1 MTLQDKRWSKAARPW
16 VNDRLDQVC
25 RNRLG
30 MAENAAMDI
39 SRHSRCLAAYAAVLG
54 ALLLSACAGNPAMA
68 PKAADITPQPQADS
82 ASASSG
88 QTGNWP
94 AWINADCTPP
104 ALLDQQPRPRRHTT
118 PHVSHHWFPNGL
130 ETTVVFRLE
139 VTAQG
144 QLGRVAYQPAD
155 TDPRIVKSILR
166 SLERWQFKPA
176 MRQGQPVTACF
187 EQRYQLV
194 FPRMQEIDSEPKPA
208 LNPNPR

>member
-1 MTLQDKRWSKAARPW
+1 
-16 VNDRLDQVC
+16 
-25 RNRLG
+25 
-30 MAENAAMDI
+30 MADNGLMDI
-39 SRHSRCLAAYAAVLG
+39 SRTSYLAAACAAALTS
-54 ALLLSACAGNPAMA
+54 LLLGGCAHLFDGSRLKPD
-68 PKAADITPQPQADS
+68 PAADAPAIVSAQPELSPAPVAPLDAQS
-82 ASASSG
+82 KPPRS
-88 QTGNWP
+88 TEWP
-94 AWINADCTPP
+94 AWIKADCTPP
-104 ALLDQQPRPRRHTT
+104 AQLDQQPRPRRHTT

-176 MRQGQPVTACF
+176 MRQGQPLTACF

-194 FPRMQEIDSEPKPA
+194 FPRAQEIDPEPKPV
-208 LNPNPR
+208 LNTAPR

>member
-1 MTLQDKRWSKAARPW
+1 MPLQDKLWSKAARPW
-16 VNDRLDQVC
+16 LNDRLHQVC

-30 MAENAAMDI
+30 MTENAAMDT

-68 PKAADITPQPQADS
+68 PKVADITPQPQADS
-82 ASASSG
+82 ASASGG
-88 QTGNWP
+88 QTVNWP

-104 ALLDQQPRPRRHTT
+104 AQLDRQPQPRRHTT
-118 PHVSHHWFPNGL
+118 PFISAHWFPNGL

-155 TDPRIVKSILR
+155 ADPRIVKSILR
-166 SLERWQFKPA
+166 SLERWKFKPG
-176 MRQGQPVTACF
+176 MRQGQPVTSCF
-187 EQRYQLV
+187 EQPYQLV
-194 FPRMQEIDSEPKPA
+194 FPHQEIDIPRTPAMNTEPQ
-208 LNPNPR
+208 